1 MLELQRTYARKLV
14 GQGVRVVTNDGSVHD
29 GELFGFNGH
38 LLWVTGRSE
47 TFVDVEDVVALVP
60 RAA

>member
-14 GQGVRVVTNDGSVHD
+14 GKLVRVVCADGVVHD
-29 GELFGFNGH
+29 GELFGFNDD
-38 LLWVTGRSE
+38 LLWVSAE
-47 TFVDVEDVVALVP
+47 ADSFVPVEDVVALVP

>member
-1 MLELQRTYARKLV
+1 MLELQKTYARKLV
-14 GQGVRVVTNDGSVHD
+14 GRNVRVVCADGAVHD

-38 LLWVTGRSE
+38 LLWVTGRDDR
-47 TFVDVEDVVALVP
+47 FVEVEDVVALVP